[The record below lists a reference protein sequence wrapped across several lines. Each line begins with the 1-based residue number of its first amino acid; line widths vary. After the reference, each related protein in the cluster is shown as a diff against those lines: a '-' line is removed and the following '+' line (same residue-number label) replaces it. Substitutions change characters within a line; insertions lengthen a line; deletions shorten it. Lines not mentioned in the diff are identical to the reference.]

1 MVMYFLFDTKEKMS
15 RCECM
20 RVFKK
25 ERAYL
30 KVCRVCRTNV
40 STLADEVRTI
50 GRLLGKCEKA
60 KYAKSETE
68 KAHEWPMLKR
78 KIDIANPLVY
88 LGHALEVKELTVVKE
103 LSALVNL

>member
-1 MVMYFLFDTKEKMS
+1 
-15 RCECM
+15 M
-20 RVFKK
+20 RVLKK
-25 ERAYL
+25 ERAYI

-68 KAHEWPMLKR
+68 KAPEWPMLKR